1 MTTEVFT
8 GNIKQLKARI
18 DALIV
23 GGALNIQVVTPI
35 NQAATYLIIYS

>member
-1 MTTEVFT
+1 MTTEIFK
-8 GNIKQLKARI
+8 GNINALKARL

-23 GGALNIQVVTPI
+23 GGATSIQVVTPI